1 MDDDFR
7 YSADIINGYDNRTF
21 NRNFADGDFNTG
33 ADFNIYPENFSGLSV
48 YSFIIAVDRS
58 KNVSDDTRNFRTAG
72 KIYSVKIIQRD
83 SPGIFETVSFFT
95 VLAYFFFA
103 FTFFVGTAPFFAA
116 DEEDTDLPSA

>member
-48 YSFIIAVDRS
+48 YSFIVAVDRS
-58 KNVSDDTRNFRTAG
+58 KNVSDDTRNFRPTG
-72 KIYSVKIIQRD
+72 KIYSVKNKKD
-83 SPGIFETVSFFT
+83 SPGIFETVLFFT
-95 VLAYFFFA
+95 VFAYFFFA
-103 FTFFVGTAPFFAA
+103 FTFFVGTAPFFAV

>member
-1 MDDDFR
+1 M
-7 YSADIINGYDNRTF
+7 YSVIVALYQ
-21 NRNFADGDFNTG
+21 
-33 ADFNIYPENFSGLSV
+33 
-48 YSFIIAVDRS
+48 S

-72 KIYSVKIIQRD
+72 KIYSVKIIQKD